1 MDVMKFIAALW
12 SAAAAFPLSAAA
24 AYEGDGAVV
33 AGCCG
38 PAKPTLTITWERL
51 VEGGETCPRC
61 GATEE
66 ELNKAVKQLEA
77 ALEPLGI
84 AVAFEKKELTLAAFK
99 GEPTASN
106 RIWLGGR
113 LLEDWLGGRSG
124 ASACCDVCGDE
135 ECRTVVVDGEEHE
148 AVPAALIVKAG
159 LMAAAALT
167 VPPAGGC
174 CPSP

>member
-1 MDVMKFIAALW
+1 MVD
-12 SAAAAFPLSAAA
+12 SR
-24 AYEGDGAVV
+24 
-33 AGCCG
+33 CG
-38 PAKPTLTITWERL
+38 PAKPTLAITWERL

-66 ELNKAVKQLEA
+66 ELNRAVGQLEA

-84 AVAFEKKELTLAAFK
+84 AVTLEKRELTFEAFK

-106 RIWLGGR
+106 RIWLNGR
-113 LLEDWLGGRSG
+113 LMEDWLGGGSG
-124 ASACCDVCGDE
+124 ASPCCDECGDE

-148 AVPAALIVKAG
+148 AVPAALIVRAG
-159 LMAAAALT
+159 LAAASAMAT
-167 VPPAGGC
+167 PADPGC